1 MVANVRWWILLAC
14 FLSANALGQYWVG
27 AAQLDITP
35 SPSEASDACMGGYGG
50 PYSRCG
56 VTSISDPL
64 SVRSIALADASNIIV
79 FTAFDAVGLGDEFM
93 GAVRQRVATLS
104 GGLFPQTVILLS
116 ATHTHSGPD
125 LQGLWGGIS
134 TEYRERVVQQAAFA
148 IVLSVLNLKAVN
160 LWVSEGTAAVRNR
173 RGWNQADNNTTL
185 ILASDQ
191 TSHWPVAAMVNMSA
205 HPVMLPAELESYS
218 ADYVG
223 PLRRT
228 IEHQLGAGVLFVN
241 GVVGDAEPFVSS
253 GAATRIHES
262 AYESMQAYG
271 ESSGVAILQ
280 ALAQNRHMAQGPLQ
294 IRQQPFTHPITNL
307 PLLALIYVGLIDVDL
322 TGFNRINTQLTYFQ
336 VGQSI
341 SGVSAPGEVLTRLG
355 LPLRNALPGR
365 GRLFLGLT
373 DGSYGYFLP
382 HDEYGKVPGRDTEEN
397 VAIDNQAGEALGR
410 ALQGLMA
417 R

>member
-104 GGLFPQTVILLS
+104 GGLLPQTVILLS

-148 IVLSVLNLKAVN
+148 IVLSVLNLKAVK
-160 LWVSEGTAAVRNR
+160 LWVSEGSAAVRNR
-173 RGWNQADNNTTL
+173 RGWNQVDNNTTL
-185 ILASDQ
+185 IWASDQ
-191 TSHWPVAAMVNMSA
+191 TSHWPVAALVNMSA
-205 HPVMLPAELESYS
+205 HPVMLPAEFESYS

-228 IEHQLGAGVLFVN
+228 IERQLGADVLFVN
-241 GVVGDAEPFVSS
+241 GVVGDAEPFLSNDT
-253 GAATRIHES
+253 ATRTHES

-271 ESSGVAILQ
+271 EFTGVAMLQ

-294 IRQQPFTHPITNL
+294 IRQQPFTHPITHL

-382 HDEYGKVPGRDTEEN
+382 HDEYGKVAGRDTEEN

-410 ALQGLMA
+410 ALQGLMV